1 MSHTKEPWIAVGK
14 RIKQDLTII
23 GLSSDAGVTIGSASG
38 GSTSGPYFVENDEE
52 VAANA
57 RRIVACVNA
66 CAGIATDALEL
77 GRMSPDAFVTQ
88 ESRADISEQQ
98 RDDLLAALTEYLA
111 AEDNSVTPE
120 NDDDIAAM
128 LRYADA
134 EKDARA
140 VIAKCL
146 NPGNTACRNPI
157 A

>member
-66 CAGIATDALEL
+66 LSNVSTEWLESNKSIVVLGAPIADRFRE
-77 GRMSPDAFVTQ
+77 V
-88 ESRADISEQQ
+88 EQQ
-98 RDDLLAALTEYLA
+98 RDELLAALEDMLSGWQYIREVYGDLRGVGFNRAENKAVA
-111 AEDNSVTPE
+111 A
-120 NDDDIAAM
+120 
-128 LRYADA
+128 
-134 EKDARA
+134 
-140 VIAKCL
+140 IAKATGYQ
-146 NPGNTACRNPI
+146 NPSNSPCMTT
-157 A
+157 